1 MSQTKA
7 IPGKVRVTLT
17 IRAPGYRAYTVPGE
31 IVSMGFK
38 QDVVEVAPVDKEWRR
53 WAPKPESQRTL
64 FEGRMRGRANDM
76 SRSFEAFR
84 RRIAGSFR
92 FGLAVDDGEEIVGRA
107 RKGEI
112 ASATSDLDNVLTWTA
127 VFWLEEKADE
137 SASAE
142 DD

>member
-53 WAPKPESQRTL
+53 GAL
-64 FEGRMRGRANDM
+64 
-76 SRSFEAFR
+76 
-84 RRIAGSFR
+84 
-92 FGLAVDDGEEIVGRA
+92 
-107 RKGEI
+107 
-112 ASATSDLDNVLTWTA
+112 
-127 VFWLEEKADE
+127 
-137 SASAE
+137 
-142 DD
+142 